1 MDTSNKIVTL
11 IKYLPKKEAMLGTVK
26 ENLEEDVVAGLS
38 EFSATRWT
46 VREKCFK
53 QIFENYA
60 ALQETWKECFQKV
73 GLSIDV
79 KPCIIGCKTF
89 NYFFCYSPW
98 RATFITY

>member
-11 IKYLPKKEAMLGTVK
+11 IKYLPKKEAILGTVK

-53 QIFENYA
+53 QIF
-60 ALQETWKECFQKV
+60 
-73 GLSIDV
+73 
-79 KPCIIGCKTF
+79 
-89 NYFFCYSPW
+89 
-98 RATFITY
+98 